1 MESGE
6 IINNSYKGFEERTSD
21 IDNIKK
27 NKICSTKIIII
38 SISINFNN
46 NNSINNIFIILLY
59 NKSKFRTRERK
70 NNM

>member
-1 MESGE
+1 MESGK

-38 SISINFNN
+38 SISII
-46 NNSINNIFIILLY
+46 NNSYFMKNLLF
-59 NKSKFRTRERK
+59 K
-70 NNM
+70 